1 MKKIFISLLCLG
13 LFSCADMVK
22 KSDDQKSSKETV
34 KPSAI
39 VENKAQSPS
48 PIASTISS
56 PIASPIASVGIPNP
70 AAVFCIEQGGKLD
83 IRKTPEGDVGYCTF
97 EDKSECEEWA
107 FFRGECKKG
116 QNKK

>member
-22 KSDDQKSSKETV
+22 KSDDQKSSKESV
-34 KPSAI
+34 KPSSI

-48 PIASTISS
+48 PIAS
-56 PIASPIASVGIPNP
+56 PIVSPIASVGIPNP